1 MSLVMKTFD
10 RYQTEVFRLYLEKKY
25 ADSLKVASE
34 AAKRFPD
41 KAARTTFW
49 IACLNARL
57 GRLDEA
63 FEALNEGLR
72 KGAWWHEDTLSDAD
86 LDPIRRTPE
95 FDRIRKECQDR
106 KSASAKV
113 AKPDLLVMDPS
124 VSGGESWPILIV
136 LHQRGGDKPSQTSRE
151 WSSVLQRGVGLAVP
165 WSSQVYDPDRRCWDN
180 LEIAEKDVMWMYS
193 QLSKHKGVD
202 LQRVVF
208 GGFSQ
213 GAAVAIYVSL
223 KKILTCNGFVA
234 VAPSDWVV
242 PEAQRAVER
251 DRPSAAFTSFVQ
263 SRRADGVRGC
273 IFVGENDPFLR
284 KIEFLKGEMVDRGL
298 ECKYSVETGRGHEY
312 PRNFEEKLAES
323 VDFILNK

>member
-113 AKPDLLVMDPS
+113 AKPDLLVSPARLA
-124 VSGGESWPILIV
+124 VSGLLFYNGVLVLLFHGRPKCMIQTDDAGTIL
-136 LHQRGGDKPSQTSRE
+136 R
-151 WSSVLQRGVGLAVP
+151 
-165 WSSQVYDPDRRCWDN
+165 
-180 LEIAEKDVMWMYS
+180 
-193 QLSKHKGVD
+193 
-202 LQRVVF
+202 
-208 GGFSQ
+208 
-213 GAAVAIYVSL
+213 
-223 KKILTCNGFVA
+223 
-234 VAPSDWVV
+234 
-242 PEAQRAVER
+242 
-251 DRPSAAFTSFVQ
+251 
-263 SRRADGVRGC
+263 
-273 IFVGENDPFLR
+273 LR
-284 KIEFLKGEMVDRGL
+284 KR
-298 ECKYSVETGRGHEY
+298 T
-312 PRNFEEKLAES
+312 
-323 VDFILNK
+323 